1 MVSNGIGRE
10 QLQLTLDPVVWYRPY
25 NADMKVKEPTP
36 MTTLTIGKVA
46 RRADVGIET
55 VRFYER
61 EGLID
66 APPRGPSGYRHYPES
81 VIQRLLFIRRAK
93 ELGFTLNEIKELLSL
108 RLDPET
114 TCADVKQRAE
124 TKIADIED
132 KLRSLRRMRKAL
144 IKLTESC
151 LGSGPAEE
159 CPILEA
165 LDPRERKR

>member
-1 MVSNGIGRE
+1 M
-10 QLQLTLDPVVWYRPY
+10 
-25 NADMKVKEPTP
+25 A
-36 MTTLTIGKVA
+36 TLTIGKVA
-46 RRADVGIET
+46 LRAGVGIET

-66 APPRGPSGYRHYPES
+66 EPPRAPSGYRQYPES
-81 VIQRLLFIRRAK
+81 VVPRLQFIKRAK

-124 TKIADIED
+124 KKIADIED
-132 KLRSLRRMRKAL
+132 KLRCLRRMKKAL

-151 LGSGPAEE
+151 EGRGTVEG
-159 CPILEA
+159 CPILDA
-165 LDPRERKR
+165 LDARERHQ